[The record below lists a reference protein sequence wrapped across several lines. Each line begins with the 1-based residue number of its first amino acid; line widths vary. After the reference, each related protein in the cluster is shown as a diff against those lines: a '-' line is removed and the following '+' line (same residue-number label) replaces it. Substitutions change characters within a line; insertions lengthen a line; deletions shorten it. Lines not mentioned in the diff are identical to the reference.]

1 MKNKKA
7 EAPPFHLAAL
17 GKVEVS
23 FPLLSFAKSFVTTLH
38 IALTESPVAAYPVSR
53 QVGMA

>member
-23 FPLLSFAKSFVTTLH
+23 SLCSRLQSLLLLLF
-38 IALTESPVAAYPVSR
+38 I
-53 QVGMA
+53 